1 MWKVTFFFSQGNQ
14 TWTETW
20 YLAGNTSLS
29 QVFANCQGFA
39 QYRAGC
45 NAPGCVLTAIRL
57 VNSNNPRN
65 STFMTPGTFVGN
77 GTFTFIPGTDPD
89 QDPAPSFVAV
99 QVKFGG
105 ALLNTARRYM
115 SGAPEGIVGT
125 KLSAVTNLQP
135 LGLWQN
141 AFNAFGN
148 FLSGLFSFRY
158 RNQAANQPVQAV
170 LTNAQFAGEIGV
182 QFGQQ
187 MISGPGP
194 WRMAF
199 KGFRKVNYRQFGIQG
214 VYNVDPLSPGIT
226 ASVAPYIYYL
236 QNTANVLPANIAVR
250 GVGAQLLYGFD
261 TVASWQV
268 LSARH
273 RKRGASALAPRGRSR
288 SKP

>member
-1 MWKVTFFFSQGNQ
+1 MWKVTFFFTQGNQ

-20 YLAGNTSLS
+20 YLPGNSSLGAVQS
-29 QVFANCQGFA
+29 QSITFA
-39 QYRAGC
+39 QYRCAC
-45 NAPGCVLTAIRL
+45 NAPNCVLTAVRL
-57 VNSNNPRN
+57 VNTNNPRN
-65 STFMTPGTFVGN
+65 SSFLTPGTYVAA
-77 GTFTFIPGTDPD
+77 GTYTFLPGTDPD
-89 QDPAPSFVAV
+89 QDAAPSFVAV

-105 ALLNTARRYM
+105 NAGFTARRYM

-125 KLSAVTNLQP
+125 KISANTNLQP

-141 AFNAFGN
+141 AFGAFGAYIAN
-148 FLSGLFSFRY
+148 LFSFRY

-170 LTNAQFAGEIGV
+170 ITSAQFPNEIGV

-199 KGFRKVNYRQFGIQG
+199 KGFRKVNTRQFGIAG
-214 VYNVDPLSPGIT
+214 VYLVDPLSPGIT
-226 ASVAPYIYYL
+226 ASVAPYVYYL
-236 QNTANVLPANIAVR
+236 QNTGNVLPANISAK

-261 TVASWQV
+261 TVATYQV

-273 RKRGASALAPRGRSR
+273 RKRGASALAPRGRLR